1 MFKKSFSLFLII
13 AIFLTGMLMVSSSH
27 AADLIASPYGLENIK
42 GLNLQGDILYLP
54 SSGAFAAGA
63 GTNLAIIADV
73 VEVRGELVEPT
84 DGSGTRAGL
93 GVGVNL
99 PKVVS
104 KLRGNWLL
112 DNINA
117 SVGVTGLMNLNGKFK
132 IEPAFYATIIQ
143 MEF

>member
-1 MFKKSFSLFLII
+1 MFKRTFI
-13 AIFLTGMLMVSSSH
+13 AMFVVMMVSMMAVSVQ
-27 AADLIASPYGLENIK
+27 AADLITSPYGLQNMK
-42 GLNLQGDILYLP
+42 GLNLQGDVLYLP
-54 SSGAFAAGA
+54 SSGTFAAGA
-63 GTNLAIIADV
+63 GTNLAIIADA

-93 GVGVNL
+93 GIGINL
-99 PKVVS
+99 PKIVS

-117 SVGVTGLMNLNGKFK
+117 SIGVTGLMNLNGKFK
-132 IEPAFYATIIQ
+132 IEPAIYATIIQ